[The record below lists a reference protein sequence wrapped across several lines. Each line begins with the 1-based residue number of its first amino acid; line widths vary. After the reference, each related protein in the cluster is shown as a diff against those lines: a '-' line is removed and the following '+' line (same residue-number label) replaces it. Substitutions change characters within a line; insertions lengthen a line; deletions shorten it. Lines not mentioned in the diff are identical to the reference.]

1 MHTLFDDIAAAI
13 VTAAFGLVTASAF
26 VAMVA
31 GAV

>member
-13 VTAAFGLVTASAF
+13 VTAAFGLVAASAF
-26 VAMVA
+26 VAVVA

>member
-26 VAMVA
+26 VAVFA
-31 GAV
+31 GAI